1 MYDRSYTLCLKKV
14 HPSYFCDYSVSV
26 KCRPILTVFGNI
38 AAENICKQMF
48 ANVLSCNIEIAA
60 EMKCEISETFE
71 MSFRSCKISSLCMNI
86 IEWKNE
92 KYSVCFQYCRFL
104 LPSCQFLA
112 DFSKVCSVS
121 TLHSPQPLFKNSVI
135 SCRSIISQ
143 KVQMYYQNLTFVA
156 KTHVYT
162 KPLT

>member
-26 KCRPILTVFGNI
+26 KCRPILTVFGN
-38 AAENICKQMF
+38 
-48 ANVLSCNIEIAA
+48 IAA

-121 TLHSPQPLFKNSVI
+121 TLHSPQPLFRNSVI
-135 SCRSIISQ
+135 SCRFIISQ

>member
-26 KCRPILTVFGNI
+26 KCRPILTVFGN
-38 AAENICKQMF
+38 
-48 ANVLSCNIEIAA
+48 IAA